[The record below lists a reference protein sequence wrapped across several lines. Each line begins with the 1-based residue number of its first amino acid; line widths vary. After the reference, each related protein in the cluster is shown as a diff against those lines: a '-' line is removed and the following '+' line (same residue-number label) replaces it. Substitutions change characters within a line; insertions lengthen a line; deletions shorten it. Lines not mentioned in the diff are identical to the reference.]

1 MYRAEKAKPKPM
13 STIRA
18 ERASVLEDDAVL
30 VAMTDA
36 TTQFTLQEVESEPA
50 D

>member
-1 MYRAEKAKPKPM
+1 MP
-13 STIRA
+13 TIRA